1 MKYLILIML
10 SAVTSTVVSQQIRV
24 ILEPDT
30 ITGKYSTSGV
40 IPVSSKPSEAIM
52 KGAYKW
58 LSEIKYAATLAS
70 KGIILDEAVFGKI
83 TVNQYFISAPETF
96 NSKVRF
102 TLTLEFRDGRFRYHF
117 TDFYYLAVTK
127 RKEFESVTTNDDKLL
142 VMQFLRESTAYIN
155 SFLSEITEY
164 TTNYVDDSNW

>member
-10 SAVTSTVVSQQIRV
+10 SVVTSTMVAQQIQV
-24 ILEPDT
+24 ILVPDP
-30 ITGKYSTSGV
+30 ITKKYVTSGV
-40 IPVSSKPSEAIM
+40 IPVNSKPSEVIM

-83 TVNQYFISAPETF
+83 TVNQYFISTPKTS

-102 TLTLEFRDGRFRYHF
+102 SLTLEFRDGRFKYHF
-117 TDFYYLAVTK
+117 TDFYYLAVTS
-127 RKEFESVTTNDDKLL
+127 RKEFESVTTTEEKLL
-142 VMQFLRESTAYIN
+142 VMQLLRESNAYIN

-164 TTNYVDDSNW
+164 INNYNEDSNW